1 MFGVLKMI
9 GLKRGTVKLLNH
21 EKEWELEAQRTIFR
35 LYKIFGTV
43 ARDIQ
48 HVGSTA
54 ILAIKAKPII
64 DIVVAVDEFKD
75 VLALEAEL
83 NHNGFYYRPNANLED
98 QLLFAC
104 GSYYDGTGDLQTH
117 FIHVVLADSME
128 WINYI
133 NFRDYLNKTPTVAKA
148 YEDLKISLAS
158 EAPVDKGRE
167 RYLRGKHDFIVYTL
181 RKALVNFYLG
191 KTVKVKIDRPIGST
205 HPKHADLIYPVNYGY
220 IPGVLGGDGEELDVY
235 LLGVDNRVKEYTAR
249 VIGIV
254 HRHNDVEDKL
264 VAAPEGISFT
274 QKEIAEA
281 IHFQEQYYESE
292 IETMPQLSFISK
304 EPINKGWSC
313 DKKYCVT
320 ADDGVKY
327 LLRVTPEEKS
337 SNRADM
343 FRMQQQV
350 AALGV
355 SMCKPVEFGKCD
367 EGVYTVQTWV
377 DGKDAEEIIP
387 YLADSE
393 QYAFGLEAGRI
404 LKVIHSIPAPENH
417 PDWEPRFNAKMDRK
431 IKMYKECPIKFDGA
445 EDIIAYIES
454 NRHLLA
460 NRPQTFQH
468 GDYHIGNMMIE
479 KNKIVIIDFDRYDF
493 GDPWEEFNRIVW
505 CAQASPIF
513 ASGIINGYFDN
524 EVPLEFWK
532 LLALYISSNMLSSI
546 PWAIPF
552 GKSEVHT
559 MLNQAK
565 DVLSWYKNMQ
575 KPVPTWYVKQRT
587 DSKISFIC

>member
-1 MFGVLKMI
+1 MI
-9 GLKRGTVKLLNH
+9 GLKRGTVKLFNH
-21 EKEWELEAQRTIFR
+21 EKEWELEAQRTISR
-35 LYKIFGTV
+35 LHKILGSV

-48 HVGSTA
+48 HVGSTS

-64 DIVVAVDEFKD
+64 DIVVAVDDFKD
-75 VLALEAEL
+75 VLALESEL
-83 NHNGFYYRPNANLED
+83 GNDGFYYRPNVNIKD

-117 FIHVVLADSME
+117 FIHVVFTNSME
-128 WINYI
+128 WTNYI
-133 NFRDYLNKTPTVAKA
+133 NFRDYLNKMPTVAKE
-148 YEDLKISLAS
+148 YEDLKTSLA
-158 EAPVDKGRE
+158 AATPVDKGRE

-191 KTVKVKIDRPIGST
+191 KTIEIKIDRPIGSA
-205 HPKHADLIYPVNYGY
+205 HPKHLDLVYPINYGY

-235 LLGVDNRVKEYTAR
+235 LLGVSKPIKEYKAR

-264 VAAPEGISFT
+264 VAAPEGTIFT
-274 QKEIAEA
+274 QTEIAEA
-281 IHFQEQYYESE
+281 VHFQEQYYESE
-292 IETMPQLSFISK
+292 IETIPKLNFISK
-304 EPINKGWSC
+304 ELINKGWSC

-320 ADDGVKY
+320 TTDGVKY
-327 LLRVTPEEKS
+327 LLRVTPKEKS
-337 SNRADM
+337 ANRAEM

-355 SMCKPVEFGKCD
+355 PMCRPIEIGSCD

-387 YLADSE
+387 HLNNSE
-393 QYAFGLEAGRI
+393 QYAYGLEAGRI
-404 LKVIHSIPAPENH
+404 LKVIHSIPAPENQ
-417 PDWEPRFNAKMDRK
+417 PDWEQRFNAKIDRN
-431 IKMYKECPIKFDGA
+431 IKMYNDCPVKFDGA
-445 EDIIAYIES
+445 EDIMAYIES
-454 NRHLLA
+454 NRFLLS
-460 NRPQTFQH
+460 NRPQSYQH

-552 GKSEVHT
+552 GESEVNT
-559 MLNQAK
+559 MINQAK
-565 DVLSWYKNMQ
+565 DVLSWYNNMQ
-575 KPVPTWYVKQRT
+575 NPIPTWYIK
-587 DSKISFIC
+587 

>member
-1 MFGVLKMI
+1 MI

-64 DIVVAVDEFKD
+64 DIAVAVDDFKD
-75 VLALEAEL
+75 ILALEAEL

-191 KTVKVKIDRPIGST
+191 KTIEIKIDRPIGSA
-205 HPKHADLIYPVNYGY
+205 HPKHLDLVYPINYGY

-235 LLGVDNRVKEYTAR
+235 LLGVSKPIKEYKAR

-264 VAAPEGISFT
+264 VAAPEGTIFT
-274 QKEIAEA
+274 QTEIAEA
-281 IHFQEQYYESE
+281 VHFQEQYYESE
-292 IETMPQLSFISK
+292 IETIPKLNFISK
-304 EPINKGWSC
+304 ELINKGWSC

-320 ADDGVKY
+320 TTDGVKY
-327 LLRVTPEEKS
+327 LLRVTPKEKS
-337 SNRADM
+337 ENRAEM

-404 LKVIHSIPAPENH
+404 LKVIHSIPAPENQ

-431 IKMYKECPIKFDGA
+431 IKMYNECPIKFDGA

-552 GKSEVHT
+552 GESEVHT

-587 DSKISFIC
+587 NSKISFIC

>member
-1 MFGVLKMI
+1 MI
-9 GLKRGTVKLLNH
+9 GLKRGTVKLFNH
-21 EKEWELEAQRTIFR
+21 EKGWELEAQRTIFR
-35 LYKIFGTV
+35 LYKILGTV

-48 HVGSTA
+48 HVGSTS

-64 DIVVAVDEFKD
+64 DIVVAVDDFKD
-75 VLALEAEL
+75 VLALESEL
-83 NHNGFYYRPNANLED
+83 GNDGFYYRPNVNIKD

-104 GSYYDGTGDLQTH
+104 GSYYDGTGYLQTH
-117 FIHVVLADSME
+117 FIHVVLTNSME
-128 WINYI
+128 WTNYI
-133 NFRDYLNKTPTVAKA
+133 NFRDYLNKMPTVAKE
-148 YEDLKISLAS
+148 YEDLKTSLA
-158 EAPVDKGRE
+158 AATPVDKGRE

-191 KTVKVKIDRPIGST
+191 KTIEIKIDRPIGSA
-205 HPKHADLIYPVNYGY
+205 HPKHLDLVYPINYGY

-235 LLGVDNRVKEYTAR
+235 LLGVSKPIKEYKAR
-249 VIGIV
+249 VIGVV

-264 VAAPEGISFT
+264 VAAPEGTIFT
-274 QKEIAEA
+274 QTEIAEA
-281 IHFQEQYYESE
+281 VYFQEQYYESE
-292 IETMPQLSFISK
+292 IETIPKLNFISK
-304 EPINKGWSC
+304 ELINKGWSC

-320 ADDGVKY
+320 TTDGVKY
-327 LLRVTPEEKS
+327 LLRVTPKEKS
-337 SNRADM
+337 ANRAEM

-355 SMCKPVEFGKCD
+355 PMCRPIEIGSCD
-367 EGVYTVQTWV
+367 EGLYTVQTWV

-387 YLADSE
+387 HLNNSE
-393 QYAFGLEAGRI
+393 QYAYGLEAGRI
-404 LKVIHSIPAPENH
+404 LKVIHSIPAPENQ
-417 PDWEPRFNAKMDRK
+417 PDWEQRFNAKIDRK
-431 IKMYKECPIKFDGA
+431 IEMYNDCHVKFEGA
-445 EDIIAYIES
+445 EDIMAYIES
-454 NRHLLA
+454 NRFLLS
-460 NRPQTFQH
+460 NRRQSYQH

-552 GKSEVHT
+552 GESEVNT

-565 DVLSWYKNMQ
+565 DVLSWYNNMHN
-575 KPVPTWYVKQRT
+575 PIPTWYIK
-587 DSKISFIC
+587 

>member
-1 MFGVLKMI
+1 MI
-9 GLKRGTVKLLNH
+9 GLKRGTVELLNH

-35 LYKIFGTV
+35 LRKILGIA

-48 HVGSTA
+48 HVGSTS
-54 ILAIKAKPII
+54 ILTIKAKPII
-64 DIVVAVDEFKD
+64 DIAVAVDNFKD

-83 NHNGFYYRPNANLED
+83 NNDGFYYCPNANIKD

-133 NFRDYLNKTPTVAKA
+133 NFRDYLNKMPTVAKE
-148 YEDLKISLAS
+148 YEDLKTSLAAV
-158 EAPVDKGRE
+158 APIDKSRE
-167 RYLRGKHDFIVYTL
+167 QYLKGKQEFIVYNL
-181 RKALVNFYLG
+181 RKALVNCYLG
-191 KTVKVKIDRPIGST
+191 KTVKIKIDRPIGST
-205 HPKHADLIYPVNYGY
+205 HPKHEDHIYPVNYGY
-220 IPGVLGGDGEELDVY
+220 IPGVLGGDGEELDIY
-235 LLGVDNRVKEYTAR
+235 LLGVDNPVKEYTAR

-264 VAAPEGISFT
+264 VAAPEGINFN
-274 QKEIAEA
+274 QIEIAEA

-292 IETMPQLSFISK
+292 IETIPQLKFISK

-320 ADDGVKY
+320 TADGEKY
-327 LLRVTPEEKS
+327 LLRVTPEDKS
-337 SNRADM
+337 ATRADM

-387 YLADSE
+387 YITESG
-393 QYAFGLEAGRI
+393 QYAYGLEAGRI
-404 LKVIHSIPAPENH
+404 LKVIHSIPAPENQ

-431 IKMYKECPIKFDGA
+431 IKMYNECPIKFDGA
-445 EDIIAYIES
+445 EDIITYIEA

-460 NRPQTFQH
+460 DRPQTFQH

-505 CAQASPIF
+505 SAQSSPIF

-524 EVPLEFWK
+524 KVLLEFWK

-552 GKSEVHT
+552 GESEVNT

-565 DVLSWYKNMQ
+565 DVLNWYNNMQ
-575 KPVPTWYVKQRT
+575 NPVPTWFVN
-587 DSKISFIC
+587 

>member
-1 MFGVLKMI
+1 MI
-9 GLKRGTVKLLNH
+9 GLKRGTVKLFNH
-21 EKEWELEAQRTIFR
+21 EKGWELEAQITIFR
-35 LYKIFGTV
+35 LYKILGTV

-48 HVGSTA
+48 HVGSTS

-64 DIVVAVDEFKD
+64 DIVVAVDDFKD
-75 VLALEAEL
+75 VLALESEL
-83 NHNGFYYRPNANLED
+83 GNDGFYYRPNVNIKD

-104 GSYYDGTGDLQTH
+104 GSYYDGTGYLQTH
-117 FIHVVLADSME
+117 FIHVVLTNSME
-128 WINYI
+128 WTNYI
-133 NFRDYLNKTPTVAKA
+133 NFRDYLNKMPTVAKE
-148 YEDLKISLAS
+148 YEDLKTSLA
-158 EAPVDKGRE
+158 AATPVDKGRE

-191 KTVKVKIDRPIGST
+191 KTIEIKIDRPIGSA
-205 HPKHADLIYPVNYGY
+205 HPKHLDLVYPINYGY

-235 LLGVDNRVKEYTAR
+235 LLGVSKPIKEYKAR

-264 VAAPEGISFT
+264 VAAPEGTIFT
-274 QKEIAEA
+274 QTEIAEA
-281 IHFQEQYYESE
+281 VHFQEQYYESE
-292 IETMPQLSFISK
+292 IETIPKLNFISK
-304 EPINKGWSC
+304 ELINKGWSC

-320 ADDGVKY
+320 TTDGVKY
-327 LLRVTPEEKS
+327 LLRVTPKEKS
-337 SNRADM
+337 ANRAEM

-355 SMCKPVEFGKCD
+355 PMCRPIEIGSCD
-367 EGVYTVQTWV
+367 EGLYTVQTWV

-387 YLADSE
+387 HLNNSE
-393 QYAFGLEAGRI
+393 QYAYGLEAGRI
-404 LKVIHSIPAPENH
+404 LKVIHSIPAPENQ
-417 PDWEPRFNAKMDRK
+417 PDWEQRFNAKIDRN
-431 IKMYKECPIKFDGA
+431 IKMYNDCPVKFDGA
-445 EDIIAYIES
+445 EDIMAYIES
-454 NRHLLA
+454 NRFLLS
-460 NRPQTFQH
+460 NRPQSYQH

-505 CAQASPIF
+505 CAQASPMF

-552 GKSEVHT
+552 GESEVNT
-559 MLNQAK
+559 MINQAK
-565 DVLSWYKNMQ
+565 DVLSWYNNMQ
-575 KPVPTWYVKQRT
+575 NPIPTWYIK
-587 DSKISFIC
+587 

>member
-1 MFGVLKMI
+1 MI
-9 GLKRGTVKLLNH
+9 GLKRGTEKLFNH
-21 EKEWELEAQRTIFR
+21 EKEWEFEAQRTISR
-35 LYKIFGTV
+35 LHKILGSV

-48 HVGSTA
+48 HVGSTS
-54 ILAIKAKPII
+54 ILTIKAKPII
-64 DIVVAVDEFKD
+64 DIAVAVDNFKD
-75 VLALEAEL
+75 VLALEAEF
-83 NHNGFYYRPNANLED
+83 NNYGFYYRPNVNLKD

-104 GSYYDGTGDLQTH
+104 GSYYDGRGDIQTH
-117 FIHVVLADSME
+117 FIHVVLKNSME

-133 NFRDYLNKTPTVAKA
+133 NFRDYLNKMPKVAKA
-148 YEDLKISLAS
+148 YEDLKISLA
-158 EAPVDKGRE
+158 AATPVDKGRE
-167 RYLRGKHDFIVYTL
+167 QYLKGKHDFIVYTL
-181 RKALVNFYLG
+181 RKALVNYYLG
-191 KTVKVKIDRPIGST
+191 KTVEIKIDRSIGST
-205 HPKHADLIYPVNYGY
+205 HPKYSDFIYPVNYGY

-235 LLGVDNRVKEYTAR
+235 LLGVDNPVKEYIGR
-249 VIGIV
+249 VIGII
-254 HRHNDVEDKL
+254 HRHDDVEDKL
-264 VAAPEGISFT
+264 VAAPEGINFT
-274 QKEIAEA
+274 QTEIKEAV
-281 IHFQEQYYESE
+281 HFQEQYYESK
-292 IETMPQLSFISK
+292 IETIPQYNFISK

-320 ADDGVKY
+320 AADGVKY

-337 SNRADM
+337 ANRADM

-355 SMCKPVEFGKCD
+355 SMCKPVELGKCA
-367 EGVYTVQTWV
+367 EGIYTVQTWV

-387 YLADSE
+387 CLTDSE
-393 QYAFGLEAGRI
+393 QYSYGLEAGTI
-404 LKVIHSIPAPENH
+404 LKVIHSIPAPENK
-417 PDWEPRFNAKMDRK
+417 PDWEPRFNAKMDRN
-431 IKMYKECPIKFDGA
+431 IKMYNECPIKFDGA

-460 NRPQTFQH
+460 DRTQTFQH

-505 CAQASPIF
+505 CVKSSTIF
-513 ASGIINGYFDN
+513 TSGIINGYFDN
-524 EVPLEFWK
+524 DVPLEFWK

-552 GKSEVHT
+552 GESEVNT

-565 DVLSWYKNMQ
+565 DVMSWYNNMQ
-575 KPVPTWYVKQRT
+575 NPVPTWYVK
-587 DSKISFIC
+587 

>member
-1 MFGVLKMI
+1 MI
-9 GLKRGTVKLLNH
+9 GLKRGTVKLFNH
-21 EKEWELEAQRTIFR
+21 EKGWELEAQRTIFR
-35 LYKIFGTV
+35 LYKILGTV

-48 HVGSTA
+48 HVGSTS

-64 DIVVAVDEFKD
+64 DIVVAVDDFKD
-75 VLALEAEL
+75 VLALESEL
-83 NHNGFYYRPNANLED
+83 GNDGFYYRPNVNIKD

-117 FIHVVLADSME
+117 FIHVVLTNSME
-128 WINYI
+128 WTNYI
-133 NFRDYLNKTPTVAKA
+133 NFRDYLNKMPTVAKE
-148 YEDLKISLAS
+148 YEDLKTSLA
-158 EAPVDKGRE
+158 AATPVDKGRE

-191 KTVKVKIDRPIGST
+191 KTIEIKIDRLIGSA
-205 HPKHADLIYPVNYGY
+205 HPKHLDLVYPINYGY

-235 LLGVDNRVKEYTAR
+235 LLGVSKPIKEYKAR

-264 VAAPEGISFT
+264 VAAPEGTIFT
-274 QKEIAEA
+274 QTEIAEA
-281 IHFQEQYYESE
+281 VHFQEQYYESE
-292 IETMPQLSFISK
+292 IETIPKLNFISK
-304 EPINKGWSC
+304 ELINNGWSC

-320 ADDGVKY
+320 TTDGVKY
-327 LLRVTPEEKS
+327 LLRVTPKEKS
-337 SNRADM
+337 ANRAEM

-355 SMCKPVEFGKCD
+355 PMCRPIEIGSCD
-367 EGVYTVQTWV
+367 EGLYTVQTWV

-387 YLADSE
+387 HLNNSE
-393 QYAFGLEAGRI
+393 QYAYGLEAGRI
-404 LKVIHSIPAPENH
+404 LKVIHSIPAPENQ
-417 PDWEPRFNAKMDRK
+417 PDWEQRFNAKIDCK
-431 IKMYKECPIKFDGA
+431 IEMYNDCHVKFEGA
-445 EDIIAYIES
+445 EDIMAYIES
-454 NRHLLA
+454 NRFLLS
-460 NRPQTFQH
+460 NRRQSYQH

-552 GKSEVHT
+552 GESEVNT

-565 DVLSWYKNMQ
+565 DVLSWYNNMHN
-575 KPVPTWYVKQRT
+575 PIPTWYIK
-587 DSKISFIC
+587 